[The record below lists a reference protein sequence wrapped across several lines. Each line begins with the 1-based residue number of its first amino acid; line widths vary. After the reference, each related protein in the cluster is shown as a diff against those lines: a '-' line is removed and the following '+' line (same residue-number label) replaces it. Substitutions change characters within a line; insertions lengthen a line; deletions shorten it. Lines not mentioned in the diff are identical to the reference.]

1 MSIAAELEILIS
13 TRGAEMSKAELAD
26 LAKQCRTLAK
36 SADTAGAATK
46 GIGSD
51 AEQAAKK
58 IKGLD
63 TAAKGAGK
71 GAGQAVAPFKMMRGA
86 ATQLG
91 YQVQDVAV
99 QLQSGTH
106 WMTVFGQQGSQVA
119 SLMGPGGAL
128 FGAVIAIGAAIG
140 TVIFKMQGTADAI
153 KRIKDKTEELKKS
166 ISDMPPLFRAE
177 RVLAVTKEYE
187 ALKDE
192 LNDVESQLDEWR
204 NVEHS
209 IFTPEDITALKTRK
223 EIIAKV
229 LQEVQLELFKLG
241 DQGATPTWLEGM
253 AEGLKEADDKVLA
266 QRQRWSELIFALDEE
281 DRQNKTDG
289 LAKELAQRQQH
300 YELIF
305 ALNEEERE
313 QKADGL
319 AKELAQQKQHSEL
332 LWKLDEE
339 DRQNKAAS
347 LDAEAAANQLR
358 WDTEVADWAVFLAE
372 MKTAGEGFSAAVIA
386 RKLAE
391 AQLFA
396 ALYEEDKQYYIAGID
411 AKHDAL
417 IALLDAE
424 DDYFRNLEYS
434 VDREATIFRNRTTA
448 VQGFANS
455 FMSLSSAMA
464 SADRQ
469 RVDDAKDGTEE
480 EIAAADKKAE
490 KTFNS
495 AKNLNKGLVVMS
507 TAAAIMQALKDPVD
521 PFTRWANVA
530 ASAAAGA
537 AQLVAIN
544 STKYNGA
551 GSVSVPSAPSSAQG
565 GGNTQQVSINIT
577 GGSFGAGAG
586 DDVIN
591 SLRDF
596 FSRDGVLFDG
606 ASTQGQVIANG

>member
-1 MSIAAELEILIS
+1 MSLAAELEILIS
-13 TRGAEMSKAELAD
+13 TRGAEMSKAELAA
-26 LAKQCRTLAK
+26 LAKQCRETAK
-36 SADTAGAATK
+36 SNDNLTDSTDRLK
-46 GIGSD
+46 NKTN
-51 AEQAAKK
+51 Q
-58 IKGLD
+58 
-63 TAAKGAGK
+63 T
-71 GAGQAVAPFKMMRGA
+71 QAPFKMMRGA

-91 YQVQDVAV
+91 YQIQDVAV

-128 FGAVIAIGAAIG
+128 FGAAIAIGAAIG

-177 RVLAVTKEYE
+177 RVLAVTREYE

-209 IFTPEDITALKTRK
+209 IFTPEDISALKTRK
-223 EIIAKV
+223 EIITKV
-229 LQEVQLELFKLG
+229 LHDIQLELYNLG
-241 DQGATPTWLEGM
+241 EQDATPTWLEGM

-266 QRQRWSELIFALDEE
+266 QRKRWTELIL
-281 DRQNKTDG
+281 
-289 LAKELAQRQQH
+289 
-300 YELIF
+300 
-305 ALNEEERE
+305 ALNEEER
-313 QKADGL
+313 QDKADGL

-347 LDAEAAANQLR
+347 SDAEAAANQLR
-358 WDTEVADWAVFLAE
+358 WDYEVADWAVFLAE
-372 MKTAGEGFSAAVIA
+372 MKALGEGYSAAVIA

-396 ALYEEDKQYYIAGID
+396 ALYEEDKQDYIAGID

-424 DDYFRNLEYS
+424 DDYFRNLEYN

-455 FMSLSSAMA
+455 FMSLASAMA

-469 RVDDAKDGTEE
+469 RVDDAKGGTEE

-507 TAAAIMQALKDPVD
+507 TAASIMQALKDPVD

-544 STKYNGA
+544 STSYK
-551 GSVSVPSAPSSAQG
+551 GSGSPSPVPSAPVTDSAPRMS
-565 GGNTQQVSINIT
+565 NVAISI
-577 GGSFGAGAG
+577 G
-586 DDVIN
+586 DAQ
-591 SLRDF
+591 F
-596 FSRDGVLFDG
+596 FSRDTVMQLIEGLNDAVADG
-606 ASTQGQVIANG
+606 AQLRVV

>member
-177 RVLAVTKEYE
+177 RILAVTKEYE

-209 IFTPEDITALKTRK
+209 IFTPEDISALKTRK
-223 EIIAKV
+223 EIITKV
-229 LQEVQLELFKLG
+229 LQEIQLDLYKLG
-241 DQGATPTWLEGM
+241 EQGATPTWLEGM
-253 AEGLKEADDKVLA
+253 AEGLKEADDKALA

-281 DRQNKTDG
+281 DRQNKADG
-289 LAKELAQRQQH
+289 LAKELAQRQGH
-300 YELIF
+300 Y
-305 ALNEEERE
+305 
-313 QKADGL
+313 
-319 AKELAQQKQHSEL
+319 EL

-347 LDAEAAANQLR
+347 SDAEAAANQLR

-372 MKTAGEGFSAAVIA
+372 MKAAGEGFSAAVIA

>member
-13 TRGAEMSKAELAD
+13 TRGAEMSKAELTA
-26 LAKQCRTLAK
+26 LTKQCRTLAK
-36 SADTAGAATK
+36 SADDAGAAT
-46 GIGSD
+46 
-51 AEQAAKK
+51 
-58 IKGLD
+58 
-63 TAAKGAGK
+63 KGAGK

-177 RVLAVTKEYE
+177 RILAVTKEYE

-281 DRQNKTDG
+281 DRQN
-289 LAKELAQRQQH
+289 
-300 YELIF
+300 
-305 ALNEEERE
+305 
-313 QKADGL
+313 KADGL

-424 DDYFRNLEYS
+424 DDYFRNLEYN

-544 STKYNGA
+544 STSYK
-551 GSVSVPSAPSSAQG
+551 GSGSPSPVPSAPVADSAPRMS
-565 GGNTQQVSINIT
+565 NVAISI
-577 GGSFGAGAG
+577 G
-586 DDVIN
+586 DAQ
-591 SLRDF
+591 F
-596 FSRDGVLFDG
+596 FSRDTVMQLIEGLNDAVADG
-606 ASTQGQVIANG
+606 AQLRVV

>member
-1 MSIAAELEILIS
+1 MSLAAELEILIS

-209 IFTPEDITALKTRK
+209 IFTPEDISALKTRK
-223 EIIAKV
+223 EIITKV
-229 LQEVQLELFKLG
+229 LQEIQLDLYKLG
-241 DQGATPTWLEGM
+241 EQGATPTWLEGM

-281 DRQNKTDG
+281 DRQN
-289 LAKELAQRQQH
+289 
-300 YELIF
+300 
-305 ALNEEERE
+305 
-313 QKADGL
+313 KADGL

-372 MKTAGEGFSAAVIA
+372 MKALGEGYSAAVIA

-396 ALYEEDKQYYIAGID
+396 ALYEEDKQDYIAGID

-424 DDYFRNLEYS
+424 DDYFRNLEYN

-455 FMSLSSAMA
+455 FMSLASAMA

-469 RVDDAKDGTEE
+469 RVDDAKGGTEE